1 MAYLPLKDEGEISQ
15 CDFKVKKMADGDG
28 KLVRRKIIRIDELLC
43 NGCGS
48 CIIAC
53 SEGAIK
59 LADGKARVVSDAF
72 CDGLGACIGECP
84 TGALTIEVREAKA
97 FDEEAARANL
107 SQSKSHQEES
117 AKDKTSTIQSMP
129 ISPCNAAFHKA
140 SGEGPQPHIRQLDES
155 SQLCSWPI
163 QMRLAHT
170 DAPYFKDARLLIA
183 ADCSAFASTSISEF
197 IKGRVVL
204 IGCPKLDESPPFLEK
219 LIEILRCNDIRE
231 ITVLHME
238 VPCCSNLVWLV
249 SQAIKESG
257 KDIPLQKFIC
267 MINGSTAKE

>member
-1 MAYLPLKDEGEISQ
+1 
-15 CDFKVKKMADGDG
+15 MADGDG
-28 KLVRRKIIRIDELLC
+28 KLVQRKIIRIDESLC

-59 LADGKARVVSDAF
+59 LTDGKARVVSDAF

-107 SQSKSHQEES
+107 SQSRSREEL
-117 AKDKTSTIQSMP
+117 AKDKPSTIQSMP

-140 SGEGPQPHIRQLDES
+140 SGEGPQRHIQRLDVS

-170 DAPYFKDARLLIA
+170 DAPYFKDAGLLIA

-197 IKGRVVL
+197 IKDRVVL
-204 IGCPKLDESPPFLEK
+204 IGCPKLDESQPFLEK
-219 LIEILRCNDIRE
+219 LTEILRSNDIRE
-231 ITVLHME
+231 IAVLHME

>member
-1 MAYLPLKDEGEISQ
+1 MGSFN
-15 CDFKVKKMADGDG
+15 FKVKKMADGDG

-107 SQSKSHQEES
+107 NRSKSHREKS
-117 AKDKTSTIQSMP
+117 AKDKTSTIQPLSL
-129 ISPCNAAFHKA
+129 I
-140 SGEGPQPHIRQLDES
+140 HI
-155 SQLCSWPI
+155 
-163 QMRLAHT
+163 
-170 DAPYFKDARLLIA
+170 
-183 ADCSAFASTSISEF
+183 
-197 IKGRVVL
+197 
-204 IGCPKLDESPPFLEK
+204 
-219 LIEILRCNDIRE
+219 
-231 ITVLHME
+231 
-238 VPCCSNLVWLV
+238 
-249 SQAIKESG
+249 
-257 KDIPLQKFIC
+257 
-267 MINGSTAKE
+267 